1 MVSDNKWDHNLIYH
15 LIFMAV
21 QILDD
26 VSFFPCK
33 KALTL
38 DYSWIM
44 TYGTELPVQ
53 NGKSF
58 CFSSLLATLYS
69 ACEPFFITAG
79 THRSQQPK

>member
-1 MVSDNKWDHNLIYH
+1 
-15 LIFMAV
+15 MAV

-53 NGKSF
+53 SDKPF

-69 ACEPFFITAG
+69 AYEPFLLLQVLTA
-79 THRSQQPK
+79 T